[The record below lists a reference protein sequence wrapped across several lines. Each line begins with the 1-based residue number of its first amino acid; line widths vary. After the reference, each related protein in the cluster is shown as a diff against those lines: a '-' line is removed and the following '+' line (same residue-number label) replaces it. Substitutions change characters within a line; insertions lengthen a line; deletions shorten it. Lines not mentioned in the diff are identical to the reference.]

1 MICLAAFSR
10 EEESIKSN
18 KGQFATSVGHSC
30 ASVGENGD
38 IIRRHLLT
46 EDSCRSHLY
55 SFEVIR
61 VPVYTLAESLSQ
73 ILDNFQP
80 EMLFFCTSQ
89 SLNFLHFSIAAVSSI
104 PSPLVSEMSNRTI

>member
-18 KGQFATSVGHSC
+18 KDQFATSVGHSC

-38 IIRRHLLT
+38 IRRHLFT
-46 EDSCRSHLY
+46 EDDCRSHLY
-55 SFEVIR
+55 SFEAIR

-80 EMLFFCTSQ
+80 ETLFFCTSQ
-89 SLNFLHFSIAAVSSI
+89 SFNFLHFSIAAVSSI